1 MRLALK
7 TGLMEFSYQQSLDY
21 LAGFSKQGAPV
32 KDLSRF
38 AALMRELGDPQKKL
52 RFIHIAGTN
61 GKGSVTEL
69 CARALTECG
78 YVTGRF
84 TSPYIVDI
92 RERITLDGEF
102 IPEADFARLMRDVS
116 IAERRCADRRFSQF
130 ELLTALCFLY
140 YAEKR
145 ADFVCLEAGIGGT
158 LDCTNLIPCPA
169 AAVITSIGLDHT
181 AILGKTEA
189 EIARSKSGIIKG
201 GKAVVARGISED
213 ALAVIKSR
221 CDEVGAKPVI
231 PDEPRVIKSDMS
243 GSDFAYRGIEYHTPL
258 CGAHQVTNCAVA
270 IEALKCA
277 AELPAD
283 GVRRGFDKAVM
294 PARLERFHTS
304 GVDVILDGGHNPQA
318 IDAANRVLSADS
330 RAKTALIGMIDT
342 KDFEAALTPLL
353 PRFERVIFCDGFAP
367 NAVSGEILC
376 GIADGLNVPAQT
388 IREPREA
395 LCKAIEQNGTDRLLF
410 CGGSLYLAAELRK
423 FLPK

>member
-1 MRLALK
+1 
-7 TGLMEFSYQQSLDY
+7 MEFSYQQSLEY

-38 AALMRELGDPQKKL
+38 AALMRELGDPQENL

-92 RERITLDGEF
+92 RERIELDGEF
-102 IPEADFARLMRDVS
+102 ISEEDFARIMHTVS
-116 IAERRCADRRFSQF
+116 LAEQRCQNRRFSQF

-140 YAEKR
+140 CAEKH
-145 ADFVCLEAGIGGT
+145 ADFICLETGIGGT

-181 AILGKTEA
+181 AILGRTEA

-201 GKAVVARGISED
+201 GKAVAARGISED

-221 CDEVGAKPVI
+221 CDEVGAKLII
-231 PDEPRVIKSDMS
+231 PAEPQILSSDMS
-243 GSDFAYRGIEYHTPL
+243 GSTFAYLGAEYHTPL
-258 CGAHQVTNCAVA
+258 CGAHQVTNCATA

-283 GVRRGFDKAVM
+283 RLQRGFDKAVM
-294 PARLERFHTS
+294 PARLERFRKS
-304 GVDVILDGGHNPQA
+304 GADVILDGGHNPQA
-318 IDAANRVLSADS
+318 IEAAKQVLNSDS

-342 KDFEAALTPLL
+342 KDYQTALESLL
-353 PRFERVIFCDGFAP
+353 PCFERVIFCDGFAP
-367 NAVSGEILC
+367 NAVSADRLCEIAARIDIPAE
-376 GIADGLNVPAQT
+376 GIH
-388 IREPREA
+388 EPHKA
-395 LCKAIEQNGTDRLLF
+395 LCKAVERNGSDRLLF

-423 FLPK
+423 FLLK